1 LTSTSAFSLVSREKR
16 VKSFA
21 RRFLTKVFLRLPSF
35 PSKLAHYVFET
46 QHNMR
51 RRRGA
56 REGNDDDDDDD
67 ENEQLFFSVFDREK
81 VIEFLL
87 RGPHGKKGK
96 DLSFSS
102 SEEEEEEEEEDDG
115 GFRRGGEED
124 EEEYSEKENEKTSLK
139 TKKTTSKT
147 NERNASMTTMKAKE
161 RKKAER
167 FYQVMLKEAQRLVC
181 EELKEEDERKR
192 GRKCV
197 VELDLRRCEEIP
209 LWARNR
215 APETFSLLTTRIAV
229 AETSGDA
236 STTKLIVE
244 LQDGHR
250 VEAVI
255 IRHLKG
261 RRAEGKK
268 GLGATL
274 CISSQVGCKMGCTF
288 CATGTMGELG
298 NLTTGE
304 IVEQVAH
311 ARRIEPRVR
320 NIVFMGMGEPL
331 NNYDAV
337 VDAIRCMSQSEN
349 QMGFNIPCPKIC
361 VSTVGVIPNIYRFS
375 EDCPTVSMALSLHA
389 PTQEI
394 RKKIVPT
401 ATAYP
406 LDELMRCLD
415 DYLAKSEKNS
425 MLVEYC
431 VLKGI
436 NDTKECA
443 RLLGELLGGKKVVL
457 NFIPYNPTD
466 VIAGHERPE
475 MEDIQ
480 AMNTILR
487 EEYGMTTTVRQ
498 EMGSDIAGACGQ
510 LAISVNGKKLSSK
523 KKTNEDEDECD
534 GGEGSIPGIRDIE
547 EMLGQ
552 DLVSATTKSNKTK
565 TTTTTTKTI
574 TRKIE
579 TIKSS
584 ETSSFTHYFFND
596 WTRAEIAMLGVASVC
611 SLALLS
617 ARLVSSNKK

>member
-1 LTSTSAFSLVSREKR
+1 
-16 VKSFA
+16 
-21 RRFLTKVFLRLPSF
+21 
-35 PSKLAHYVFET
+35 
-46 QHNMR
+46 MR
-51 RRRGA
+51 PTRRG
-56 REGNDDDDDDD
+56 RPTGRNDGGGGNEEDFED
-67 ENEQLFFSVFDREK
+67 EQKLSVFDREK
-81 VIEFLL
+81 VLEFLL
-87 RGPHGKKGK
+87 RGPHGAGRGR
-96 DLSFSS
+96 DDDDRD
-102 SEEEEEEEEEDDG
+102 EDGFDG
-115 GFRRGGEED
+115 GAHGGGGGGGRD
-124 EEEYSEKENEKTSLK
+124 DVVDDDDDDSEKENDGEEKT
-139 TKKTTSKT
+139 KTTTSRGGRSVLIK
-147 NERNASMTTMKAKE
+147 ERE

-181 EELKEEDERKR
+181 EAKFLPQAQSLEGGGLAEGEKR
-192 GRKCV
+192 SCKKRRAV
-197 VELDLRRCEEIP
+197 RVELDLHRCEEIP
-209 LWARNR
+209 LWVRNR
-215 APETFSLLTTRIAV
+215 APERFCLLTTRIAV
-229 AETSGDA
+229 EETSGDG

-268 GLGATL
+268 GMGATL

-337 VDAIRCMSQSEN
+337 VDAIRCVSQNEN

-466 VIAGHERPE
+466 VIAGHERPD

-487 EEYGMTTTVRQ
+487 EDYGMTTTVRQ

-510 LAISVNGKKLSSK
+510 LAISVKGKKLSSMEK
-523 KKTNEDEDECD
+523 EKTLDEDED
-534 GGEGSIPGIRDIE
+534 GEESIPGIRDIE

-552 DLVSATTKSNKTK
+552 DLVSVAKSNKTK
-565 TTTTTTKTI
+565 IKKTTKT
-574 TRKIE
+574 TTSKNE
-579 TIKSS
+579 TNTSS
-584 ETSSFTHYFFND
+584 ETSSIKQYFSD
-596 WTRAEIAMLGVASVC
+596 WTTAEIAMLGVATAC
-611 SLALLS
+611 SIALLS
-617 ARLVSSNKK
+617 ARFSSNRK

>member
-1 LTSTSAFSLVSREKR
+1 
-16 VKSFA
+16 
-21 RRFLTKVFLRLPSF
+21 
-35 PSKLAHYVFET
+35 
-46 QHNMR
+46 MR
-51 RRRGA
+51 PTRRG
-56 REGNDDDDDDD
+56 RPTGRNDGGGGGNEEDFED
-67 ENEQLFFSVFDREK
+67 EQKLSVFDREK
-81 VIEFLL
+81 VLEFLL
-87 RGPHGKKGK
+87 RGPHGAGRGR
-96 DLSFSS
+96 DDDDRD
-102 SEEEEEEEEEDDG
+102 EDGFDG
-115 GFRRGGEED
+115 GAHGGGGGGGRD
-124 EEEYSEKENEKTSLK
+124 DVVDDDDDDSEKENDGEEKT
-139 TKKTTSKT
+139 TTTSRGGRSVLIK
-147 NERNASMTTMKAKE
+147 ERE

-181 EELKEEDERKR
+181 EAKFLPQAQSLEGGGLAEGEKR
-192 GRKCV
+192 RCKKRRAV
-197 VELDLRRCEEIP
+197 RVELDLHQCEEIP
-209 LWARNR
+209 LWVRNR
-215 APETFSLLTTRIAV
+215 APERFCLLTTRIAV
-229 AETSGDA
+229 EETSGDG

-268 GLGATL
+268 GMGATL

-337 VDAIRCMSQSEN
+337 VDAIRCVSQNEN

-466 VIAGHERPE
+466 VIAGHERPD

-487 EEYGMTTTVRQ
+487 EDYGMTTTVRQ

-510 LAISVNGKKLSSK
+510 LAISVKGKKLSSMEK
-523 KKTNEDEDECD
+523 EKTLDEDED
-534 GGEGSIPGIRDIE
+534 GEESIPGIRDIE

-552 DLVSATTKSNKTK
+552 DLVSVAKSNKTK
-565 TTTTTTKTI
+565 IKRTSKTTTSKNKTS
-574 TRKIE
+574 T
-579 TIKSS
+579 SS
-584 ETSSFTHYFFND
+584 ETSSIKQYFSD
-596 WTRAEIAMLGVASVC
+596 WTTAEIAMLGVATAC
-611 SLALLS
+611 SIALLS
-617 ARLVSSNKK
+617 ARFSSNRK

>member
-1 LTSTSAFSLVSREKR
+1 
-16 VKSFA
+16 
-21 RRFLTKVFLRLPSF
+21 
-35 PSKLAHYVFET
+35 
-46 QHNMR
+46 M

-56 REGNDDDDDDD
+56 REGNDDDD

-124 EEEYSEKENEKTSLK
+124 EEEYSEKENETSK

-147 NERNASMTTMKAKE
+147 KEQNVSMTTMKAKE

-523 KKTNEDEDECD
+523 EKKKTNEDEDECD

-552 DLVSATTKSNKTK
+552 DLVSATTKSNKITK

-596 WTRAEIAMLGVASVC
+596 WTRAEIAMLGVASVF

-617 ARLVSSNKK
+617 ARLVSSNKE

>member
-1 LTSTSAFSLVSREKR
+1 LRIIPVVVVVVVVSWKKSHHARMMRGGGGGGSSSESL
-16 VKSFA
+16 
-21 RRFLTKVFLRLPSF
+21 
-35 PSKLAHYVFET
+35 LA
-46 QHNMR
+46 
-51 RRRGA
+51 
-56 REGNDDDDDDD
+56 
-67 ENEQLFFSVFDREK
+67 FSVFDRDK
-81 VIEFLL
+81 VLRFLR
-87 RGPHGKKGK
+87 RGPHGGRG
-96 DLSFSS
+96 
-102 SEEEEEEEEEDDG
+102 EREEEEEEEEDTKKDG
-115 GFRRGGEED
+115 GFDRDDADADADDDDDDDGKRR
-124 EEEYSEKENEKTSLK
+124 
-139 TKKTTSKT
+139 KKK
-147 NERNASMTTMKAKE
+147 KKKDVDGVDVAKE

-167 FYQVMLKEAQRLVC
+167 FYQVMLKEAQKRVNAL
-181 EELKEEDERKR
+181 EETTTNHHGVVAEEKETPGKRSARRKE
-192 GRKCV
+192 
-197 VELDLRRCEEIP
+197 ELDLSACEEIP
-209 LWARNR
+209 LWVRNR
-215 APETFSLLTTRIAV
+215 APETFCLLTTRIAV
-229 AETSGDA
+229 EETSGDG
-236 STTKLIVE
+236 STTKIIVE

-311 ARRIEPRVR
+311 AKRIEPRVR

-337 VDAIRCMSQSEN
+337 VDAIRCVSQSEN

-466 VIAGHERPE
+466 VIAGHESPE

-510 LAISVNGKKLSSK
+510 LAISVNGKKVSTTTK
-523 KKTNEDEDECD
+523 MKTHDTEGKDED
-534 GGEGSIPGIRDIE
+534 GEGSIPGIRDIE

-552 DLVSATTKSNKTK
+552 DLVSATRSKQNKIK
-565 TTTTTTKTI
+565 TTTM
-574 TRKIE
+574 TRKTESE
-579 TIKSS
+579 TIKS
-584 ETSSFTHYFFND
+584 ETGSFKQYLFND
-596 WTRAEIAMLGVASVC
+596 WTRAEIAMLGVATAC

-617 ARLVSSNKK
+617 ARFSSGIK

>member
-1 LTSTSAFSLVSREKR
+1 
-16 VKSFA
+16 
-21 RRFLTKVFLRLPSF
+21 
-35 PSKLAHYVFET
+35 
-46 QHNMR
+46 MR

>member
-1 LTSTSAFSLVSREKR
+1 MRGGGGTSESL
-16 VKSFA
+16 
-21 RRFLTKVFLRLPSF
+21 
-35 PSKLAHYVFET
+35 LA
-46 QHNMR
+46 
-51 RRRGA
+51 
-56 REGNDDDDDDD
+56 
-67 ENEQLFFSVFDREK
+67 FSVFDREK
-81 VIEFLL
+81 VLRFLR
-87 RGPHGKKGK
+87 RGPHGRRG
-96 DLSFSS
+96 
-102 SEEEEEEEEEDDG
+102 EREEEEEEDTKKDG
-115 GFRRGGEED
+115 GFDRDDDDDDDVNDDDGRR
-124 EEEYSEKENEKTSLK
+124 
-139 TKKTTSKT
+139 KKDVDV
-147 NERNASMTTMKAKE
+147 AKE

-167 FYQVMLKEAQRLVC
+167 FYQVMLKEAQKRVNAL
-181 EELKEEDERKR
+181 EETTNHGVVAEEGETPGKRSAGAQRRRKE
-192 GRKCV
+192 
-197 VELDLRRCEEIP
+197 ELDLSACEEIP
-209 LWARNR
+209 LWVRNR
-215 APETFSLLTTRIAV
+215 APETFCLLTTRIAV
-229 AETSGDA
+229 EETSRDG
-236 STTKLIVE
+236 STTKIIVE

-311 ARRIEPRVR
+311 AKRIEPRVR

-337 VDAIRCMSQSEN
+337 VDAIRCVSQSEN

-466 VIAGHERPE
+466 VIAGHESPE

-510 LAISVNGKKLSSK
+510 LAISVNGKKVSTTTK
-523 KKTNEDEDECD
+523 MKTHDTEGKDED
-534 GGEGSIPGIRDIE
+534 GEGSIPGIRDIE

-552 DLVSATTKSNKTK
+552 DLVSATRSKQNKIK
-565 TTTTTTKTI
+565 TTTM
-574 TRKIE
+574 TRKTESE
-579 TIKSS
+579 TIKS
-584 ETSSFTHYFFND
+584 ETGSFKQYLFND
-596 WTRAEIAMLGVASVC
+596 WTRAEIAMLGVATAC

-617 ARLVSSNKK
+617 ARFSSGIK

>member
-1 LTSTSAFSLVSREKR
+1 
-16 VKSFA
+16 
-21 RRFLTKVFLRLPSF
+21 
-35 PSKLAHYVFET
+35 
-46 QHNMR
+46 M

-56 REGNDDDDDDD
+56 REGNDDDDDDDD

-124 EEEYSEKENEKTSLK
+124 EEEYSEKENEKTFLK

-274 CISSQVGCKMGCTF
+274 CSTQCQSRPTLFRRNPGQVVGST
-288 CATGTMGELG
+288 
-298 NLTTGE
+298 
-304 IVEQVAH
+304 
-311 ARRIEPRVR
+311 RRSRC
-320 NIVFMGMGEPL
+320 PL
-331 NNYDAV
+331 
-337 VDAIRCMSQSEN
+337 Q
-349 QMGFNIPCPKIC
+349 
-361 VSTVGVIPNIYRFS
+361 
-375 EDCPTVSMALSLHA
+375 
-389 PTQEI
+389 
-394 RKKIVPT
+394 
-401 ATAYP
+401 
-406 LDELMRCLD
+406 
-415 DYLAKSEKNS
+415 
-425 MLVEYC
+425 
-431 VLKGI
+431 
-436 NDTKECA
+436 
-443 RLLGELLGGKKVVL
+443 
-457 NFIPYNPTD
+457 
-466 VIAGHERPE
+466 
-475 MEDIQ
+475 
-480 AMNTILR
+480 
-487 EEYGMTTTVRQ
+487 
-498 EMGSDIAGACGQ
+498 
-510 LAISVNGKKLSSK
+510 
-523 KKTNEDEDECD
+523 
-534 GGEGSIPGIRDIE
+534 
-547 EMLGQ
+547 
-552 DLVSATTKSNKTK
+552 
-565 TTTTTTKTI
+565 
-574 TRKIE
+574 
-579 TIKSS
+579 
-584 ETSSFTHYFFND
+584 
-596 WTRAEIAMLGVASVC
+596 
-611 SLALLS
+611 
-617 ARLVSSNKK
+617 

>member
-1 LTSTSAFSLVSREKR
+1 
-16 VKSFA
+16 
-21 RRFLTKVFLRLPSF
+21 
-35 PSKLAHYVFET
+35 
-46 QHNMR
+46 MR
-51 RRRGA
+51 PTRRG
-56 REGNDDDDDDD
+56 RPTGRNDGGGGGNEEDFED
-67 ENEQLFFSVFDREK
+67 EQKLSVFDREK
-81 VIEFLL
+81 VLEFLL
-87 RGPHGKKGK
+87 RGPHGAGRGR
-96 DLSFSS
+96 DDDDRD
-102 SEEEEEEEEEDDG
+102 EDGFDG
-115 GFRRGGEED
+115 GAHGGGGGGRD
-124 EEEYSEKENEKTSLK
+124 DVDDDDDSEKENDGEEKT
-139 TKKTTSKT
+139 TTTSRGGRSVLIK
-147 NERNASMTTMKAKE
+147 ERE

-181 EELKEEDERKR
+181 EAKFLPQAQSLEGGGLAEGEKR
-192 GRKCV
+192 SCKGAR
-197 VELDLRRCEEIP
+197 VELDLHRCEEIP
-209 LWARNR
+209 LWVRNR
-215 APETFSLLTTRIAV
+215 APERFCLLTTRIAV
-229 AETSGDA
+229 EETSGDG

-268 GLGATL
+268 GMGATL

-337 VDAIRCMSQSEN
+337 VDAIRCVSQNEN

-466 VIAGHERPE
+466 VIAGHERPD

-480 AMNTILR
+480 AMNMILR

-510 LAISVNGKKLSSK
+510 LAISVKGKKLSSMEK
-523 KKTNEDEDECD
+523 EKTLDEDED
-534 GGEGSIPGIRDIE
+534 GEESIPGIRDIE

-552 DLVSATTKSNKTK
+552 DLVSVAKSNKTK
-565 TTTTTTKTI
+565 IKKTSKTTTSKNKTS
-574 TRKIE
+574 T
-579 TIKSS
+579 SS
-584 ETSSFTHYFFND
+584 ETSSIKQYFSD
-596 WTRAEIAMLGVASVC
+596 WTTAEIAMLGVATAC
-611 SLALLS
+611 SIALLS
-617 ARLVSSNKK
+617 ARFSSNRK

>member
-1 LTSTSAFSLVSREKR
+1 
-16 VKSFA
+16 
-21 RRFLTKVFLRLPSF
+21 
-35 PSKLAHYVFET
+35 
-46 QHNMR
+46 MR
-51 RRRGA
+51 PRRG
-56 REGNDDDDDDD
+56 RPTTGGRNDGGGNEEDD
-67 ENEQLFFSVFDREK
+67 EQKFSVFDREK
-81 VIEFLL
+81 VLEFLL
-87 RGPHGKKGK
+87 RGPHGAGRGQ
-96 DLSFSS
+96 DDDGDDSS
-102 SEEEEEEEEEDDG
+102 SFLEDRDGFDG
-115 GFRRGGEED
+115 GAHGGGGGGGRD
-124 EEEYSEKENEKTSLK
+124 DVVVDDDNDSEKENDGEEKT
-139 TKKTTSKT
+139 KTTSTSRGRRSVLIK
-147 NERNASMTTMKAKE
+147 ERE

-181 EELKEEDERKR
+181 EGGGLSEGEDRAAVKRRR
-192 GRKCV
+192 GR
-197 VELDLRRCEEIP
+197 VELDLHRCEEIP
-209 LWARNR
+209 LWVRNR
-215 APETFSLLTTRIAV
+215 APERFCLLTTRIAV
-229 AETSGDA
+229 EETSGDG

-268 GLGATL
+268 GMGATL

-337 VDAIRCMSQSEN
+337 VDAIRCVSQNEN

-466 VIAGHERPE
+466 VIAGHERPD

-487 EEYGMTTTVRQ
+487 EDYGMTTTVRQ

-510 LAISVNGKKLSSK
+510 LAISVKGKKLSSMEK
-523 KKTNEDEDECD
+523 EKTLDEDED
-534 GGEGSIPGIRDIE
+534 GEESIPGIRDIE

-552 DLVSATTKSNKTK
+552 DLVSVAKSNKTK
-565 TTTTTTKTI
+565 IKKTTKT
-574 TRKIE
+574 TTSKNE
-579 TIKSS
+579 TNTSS
-584 ETSSFTHYFFND
+584 ETSSIKQYFSD
-596 WTRAEIAMLGVASVC
+596 WTTAEIAMLGVATAC
-611 SLALLS
+611 SIALLS
-617 ARLVSSNKK
+617 ARFSSNRK

>member
-1 LTSTSAFSLVSREKR
+1 
-16 VKSFA
+16 
-21 RRFLTKVFLRLPSF
+21 
-35 PSKLAHYVFET
+35 
-46 QHNMR
+46 MR

-81 VIEFLL
+81 VIEFLI

-102 SEEEEEEEEEDDG
+102 SEEEEEEEEDDG

-487 EEYGMTTTVRQ
+487 EE
-498 EMGSDIAGACGQ
+498 MGSDIAGACGQ

>member
-1 LTSTSAFSLVSREKR
+1 MTFKTTKRETICIFTKERKRFVAF
-16 VKSFA
+16 A
-21 RRFLTKVFLRLPSF
+21 I
-35 PSKLAHYVFET
+35 
-46 QHNMR
+46 R
-51 RRRGA
+51 RRLLRRGKVMRGSSSSESSLA
-56 REGNDDDDDDD
+56 
-67 ENEQLFFSVFDREK
+67 FSVFDREK
-81 VIEFLL
+81 VLRFLR
-87 RGPHGKKGK
+87 RGPHGRRG
-96 DLSFSS
+96 
-102 SEEEEEEEEEDDG
+102 EREEEEEEDTKKDG
-115 GFRRGGEED
+115 GFDRDDDDDDDVNDDDGRR
-124 EEEYSEKENEKTSLK
+124 
-139 TKKTTSKT
+139 KKDVDV
-147 NERNASMTTMKAKE
+147 AKE

-167 FYQVMLKEAQRLVC
+167 FYQVMLKEAQKRVNAL
-181 EELKEEDERKR
+181 EETTNHGVVAEEGETPGKRSAGAQRRRKE
-192 GRKCV
+192 
-197 VELDLRRCEEIP
+197 ELDLSACEEIP
-209 LWARNR
+209 LWVRNR
-215 APETFSLLTTRIAV
+215 APETFCLLTTRIAV
-229 AETSGDA
+229 EETSRDG
-236 STTKLIVE
+236 STTKIIVE

-311 ARRIEPRVR
+311 AKRIEPRVR

-337 VDAIRCMSQSEN
+337 VDAIRCVSQSEN

-401 ATAYP
+401 ATTYP

-466 VIAGHERPE
+466 VIAGHESPE

-510 LAISVNGKKLSSK
+510 LAISVNGKKVSTTTK
-523 KKTNEDEDECD
+523 MKTHDTEGKDED
-534 GGEGSIPGIRDIE
+534 GEGSIPGIRDIE

-552 DLVSATTKSNKTK
+552 DLVSATRSKQNKIK
-565 TTTTTTKTI
+565 TTTM
-574 TRKIE
+574 TRKTESE
-579 TIKSS
+579 TIKS
-584 ETSSFTHYFFND
+584 ETGSFKQYLFND
-596 WTRAEIAMLGVASVC
+596 WTRAEIAMLGVATAC

-617 ARLVSSNKK
+617 ARFSSGIK

>member
-1 LTSTSAFSLVSREKR
+1 
-16 VKSFA
+16 
-21 RRFLTKVFLRLPSF
+21 
-35 PSKLAHYVFET
+35 
-46 QHNMR
+46 MR
-51 RRRGA
+51 PTRRG
-56 REGNDDDDDDD
+56 RPTGRNDGGGGNEEDFED
-67 ENEQLFFSVFDREK
+67 EQKLSVFDREK
-81 VIEFLL
+81 VLEFLL
-87 RGPHGKKGK
+87 RGPHGAGRGR
-96 DLSFSS
+96 DDDDRD
-102 SEEEEEEEEEDDG
+102 EDGFDG
-115 GFRRGGEED
+115 GAHGGGGGGGRD
-124 EEEYSEKENEKTSLK
+124 DVVDDDDDDSEKENDGEEKT
-139 TKKTTSKT
+139 KTTTSRGGRSVLIK
-147 NERNASMTTMKAKE
+147 ERE

-181 EELKEEDERKR
+181 EAKFLPQAQSLEGGGLAEGEKR
-192 GRKCV
+192 SCKGAR
-197 VELDLRRCEEIP
+197 VELDLHRCEEIP
-209 LWARNR
+209 LWVRNR
-215 APETFSLLTTRIAV
+215 APERFCLLTTRIAV
-229 AETSGDA
+229 EETSGDG

-268 GLGATL
+268 GMGATL

-337 VDAIRCMSQSEN
+337 VDAIRCVSQNEN

-466 VIAGHERPE
+466 VIAGHERPD

-487 EEYGMTTTVRQ
+487 EDYGMTTTVRQ

-510 LAISVNGKKLSSK
+510 LAISVKGKKLSSMEK
-523 KKTNEDEDECD
+523 EKTLDEDED
-534 GGEGSIPGIRDIE
+534 GEESIPGIRDIE

-552 DLVSATTKSNKTK
+552 DLVSVAKSNKTK
-565 TTTTTTKTI
+565 IKRTSKTTTSKNKTS
-574 TRKIE
+574 T
-579 TIKSS
+579 SS
-584 ETSSFTHYFFND
+584 ETSSIKQYFSD
-596 WTRAEIAMLGVASVC
+596 WTTAEIAMLGVATAC
-611 SLALLS
+611 SIALLS
-617 ARLVSSNKK
+617 ARFSSNRK

>member
-1 LTSTSAFSLVSREKR
+1 MTSTSAFSLVSREKR

-21 RRFLTKVFLRLPSF
+21 RVDFWQKFSFGCSF

-51 RRRGA
+51 RRGA
-56 REGNDDDDDDD
+56 REGNDDDD

-565 TTTTTTKTI
+565 TTTTKTKTI

>member
-1 LTSTSAFSLVSREKR
+1 
-16 VKSFA
+16 
-21 RRFLTKVFLRLPSF
+21 
-35 PSKLAHYVFET
+35 
-46 QHNMR
+46 M

-56 REGNDDDDDDD
+56 REGNDDDDD
-67 ENEQLFFSVFDREK
+67 ENEQLLFSVFDREK

-147 NERNASMTTMKAKE
+147 NERNVSMTTMKAKE

-523 KKTNEDEDECD
+523 EKKKTNEDEDECD

>member
-1 LTSTSAFSLVSREKR
+1 MRGGGGGSSSESLLAFSVFDRDKVL
-16 VKSFA
+16 
-21 RRFLTKVFLRLPSF
+21 RFL
-35 PSKLAHYVFET
+35 
-46 QHNMR
+46 
-51 RRRGA
+51 RRGPHGGRGE
-56 REGNDDDDDDD
+56 REEEEEEDTKKDGGFDRDDADADDDDDDD
-67 ENEQLFFSVFDREK
+67 D
-81 VIEFLL
+81 
-87 RGPHGKKGK
+87 GKRRKKKKK
-96 DLSFSS
+96 DVDGV
-102 SEEEEEEEEEDDG
+102 DD
-115 GFRRGGEED
+115 
-124 EEEYSEKENEKTSLK
+124 
-139 TKKTTSKT
+139 
-147 NERNASMTTMKAKE
+147 AKE

-167 FYQVMLKEAQRLVC
+167 FYQVMLKEAQKRVNAL
-181 EELKEEDERKR
+181 EETTTNHHGVVAEEKETPGKRSAGTQQRRRKE
-192 GRKCV
+192 
-197 VELDLRRCEEIP
+197 ELDLSACEEIP
-209 LWARNR
+209 LWVRNR
-215 APETFSLLTTRIAV
+215 APETFCLLTTRIAV
-229 AETSGDA
+229 EETSGDG
-236 STTKLIVE
+236 STTKIIVE

-311 ARRIEPRVR
+311 AKRIEPRVR

-337 VDAIRCMSQSEN
+337 VDAIRCVSQSEN

-466 VIAGHERPE
+466 VIAGHESPE

-510 LAISVNGKKLSSK
+510 LAISVNGKKVSTTTK
-523 KKTNEDEDECD
+523 MKTHDTEGKDED
-534 GGEGSIPGIRDIE
+534 GEGSIPGIRDIE

-552 DLVSATTKSNKTK
+552 DLVSATRSKQNKIK
-565 TTTTTTKTI
+565 TTTM
-574 TRKIE
+574 TRKTESE
-579 TIKSS
+579 TIKS
-584 ETSSFTHYFFND
+584 ETGSFKQYLFND
-596 WTRAEIAMLGVASVC
+596 WTRAEIAMLGVATAC

-617 ARLVSSNKK
+617 ARFSSGIK

>member
-1 LTSTSAFSLVSREKR
+1 MLLRFSSRIPVVVVVVVVVVSWK
-16 VKSFA
+16 KSHA
-21 RRFLTKVFLRLPSF
+21 MMRGGGGGGSSSESL
-35 PSKLAHYVFET
+35 LA
-46 QHNMR
+46 
-51 RRRGA
+51 
-56 REGNDDDDDDD
+56 
-67 ENEQLFFSVFDREK
+67 FSVFDRDK
-81 VIEFLL
+81 VLRFLR
-87 RGPHGKKGK
+87 RGPHGGRG
-96 DLSFSS
+96 
-102 SEEEEEEEEEDDG
+102 EREEEEEEEDTKKDG
-115 GFRRGGEED
+115 GFDRDDADADDDDDDDDGKRR
-124 EEEYSEKENEKTSLK
+124 
-139 TKKTTSKT
+139 KKK
-147 NERNASMTTMKAKE
+147 KKKKKDVDGVDVAKE

-167 FYQVMLKEAQRLVC
+167 FYQVMLKEAQKRVNAL
-181 EELKEEDERKR
+181 EETTTNHHGVVAEEKETPGKRSARRKE
-192 GRKCV
+192 
-197 VELDLRRCEEIP
+197 ELDLSACEEIP
-209 LWARNR
+209 LWVRNR
-215 APETFSLLTTRIAV
+215 APETFCLLTTRIAV
-229 AETSGDA
+229 EETSGDG
-236 STTKLIVE
+236 STTKIIVE

-311 ARRIEPRVR
+311 AKRIEPRVR

-337 VDAIRCMSQSEN
+337 VDAIRCVSQSEN

-466 VIAGHERPE
+466 VIAGHESPE

-510 LAISVNGKKLSSK
+510 LAISVNGKKVSTTTK
-523 KKTNEDEDECD
+523 MKTHDTEGKDED
-534 GGEGSIPGIRDIE
+534 GEGSIPGIRDIE

-552 DLVSATTKSNKTK
+552 DLVSATRSKQNKIK
-565 TTTTTTKTI
+565 TTTM
-574 TRKIE
+574 TRKTESE
-579 TIKSS
+579 TIKS
-584 ETSSFTHYFFND
+584 ETGSFKQYLFND
-596 WTRAEIAMLGVASVC
+596 WTRAEIAMLGVATAC

-617 ARLVSSNKK
+617 ARFSSGIK

>member
-1 LTSTSAFSLVSREKR
+1 MTFKTTKRETICIFTKERKRFVAF
-16 VKSFA
+16 A
-21 RRFLTKVFLRLPSF
+21 I
-35 PSKLAHYVFET
+35 
-46 QHNMR
+46 R
-51 RRRGA
+51 RRLLRRGKVMRGSSSSESSLA
-56 REGNDDDDDDD
+56 
-67 ENEQLFFSVFDREK
+67 FSVFDREK
-81 VIEFLL
+81 VLRFLR
-87 RGPHGKKGK
+87 RGPHGRRG
-96 DLSFSS
+96 
-102 SEEEEEEEEEDDG
+102 EREEEEEEDTKKDG
-115 GFRRGGEED
+115 GFDRDDDDDDDVNDDDGRR
-124 EEEYSEKENEKTSLK
+124 
-139 TKKTTSKT
+139 KKDVDV
-147 NERNASMTTMKAKE
+147 AKE

-167 FYQVMLKEAQRLVC
+167 FYQVMLKEAQKRVNAL
-181 EELKEEDERKR
+181 EETTNHGVVAEEGETPGKRSAGAQRRRKE
-192 GRKCV
+192 
-197 VELDLRRCEEIP
+197 ELDLSACEEIP
-209 LWARNR
+209 LWVRNR
-215 APETFSLLTTRIAV
+215 APETFCLLTTRIAV
-229 AETSGDA
+229 EETSRDG
-236 STTKLIVE
+236 STTKIIVE

-311 ARRIEPRVR
+311 AKRIEPRVR

-337 VDAIRCMSQSEN
+337 VDAIRCVSQSEN

-466 VIAGHERPE
+466 VIAGHESPE

-510 LAISVNGKKLSSK
+510 LAISVNGKKVSTTAK
-523 KKTNEDEDECD
+523 MKTHDKEGKDED
-534 GGEGSIPGIRDIE
+534 GEGSIPGIRDIE

-552 DLVSATTKSNKTK
+552 DLVSATRSKQNKIK
-565 TTTTTTKTI
+565 TTTM
-574 TRKIE
+574 TRKTESE
-579 TIKSS
+579 TIKS
-584 ETSSFTHYFFND
+584 ETGSFKQYLFND
-596 WTRAEIAMLGVASVC
+596 WTRAEIAMLGVATAC

-617 ARLVSSNKK
+617 ARFSSGIK

>member
-1 LTSTSAFSLVSREKR
+1 V
-16 VKSFA
+16 
-21 RRFLTKVFLRLPSF
+21 RRG
-35 PSKLAHYVFET
+35 
-46 QHNMR
+46 R
-51 RRRGA
+51 RRRRRRRRQKVMRRGGGTSESLLA
-56 REGNDDDDDDD
+56 
-67 ENEQLFFSVFDREK
+67 FSVFDREK
-81 VIEFLL
+81 VLRFLR
-87 RGPHGKKGK
+87 RGPHGRRG
-96 DLSFSS
+96 
-102 SEEEEEEEEEDDG
+102 EREEEEEEDTKKDG
-115 GFRRGGEED
+115 GFDRDDDDDDDVDDDDGRR
-124 EEEYSEKENEKTSLK
+124 
-139 TKKTTSKT
+139 KKDVDV
-147 NERNASMTTMKAKE
+147 AKE
-161 RKKAER
+161 RKKAEM
-167 FYQVMLKEAQRLVC
+167 FYQVMLKEAQKRVNAL
-181 EELKEEDERKR
+181 EETTTNHGVVAEERETPGKRSAGTQRRRKE
-192 GRKCV
+192 
-197 VELDLRRCEEIP
+197 ELDLSACEEIP
-209 LWARNR
+209 LWVRNR
-215 APETFSLLTTRIAV
+215 APETFCLLTTRIAV
-229 AETSGDA
+229 EETSRDG
-236 STTKLIVE
+236 STTKIIVE

-311 ARRIEPRVR
+311 AKRIEPRVR

-337 VDAIRCMSQSEN
+337 VDAIRCVSQSEN

-466 VIAGHERPE
+466 VIAGHESPE

-510 LAISVNGKKLSSK
+510 LAISVNGKKVSTTTK
-523 KKTNEDEDECD
+523 MKTHDTEGKDED
-534 GGEGSIPGIRDIE
+534 GEGSIPGIRDIE

-552 DLVSATTKSNKTK
+552 DLVSATRSKQNKIK
-565 TTTTTTKTI
+565 TTTM
-574 TRKIE
+574 TRKTESE
-579 TIKSS
+579 TIKS
-584 ETSSFTHYFFND
+584 ETGSFKQYLFND
-596 WTRAEIAMLGVASVC
+596 WTRAEIAMLGVATAC

-617 ARLVSSNKK
+617 ARFSSSIK

>member
-1 LTSTSAFSLVSREKR
+1 MRGGGGTSESL
-16 VKSFA
+16 
-21 RRFLTKVFLRLPSF
+21 
-35 PSKLAHYVFET
+35 LA
-46 QHNMR
+46 
-51 RRRGA
+51 
-56 REGNDDDDDDD
+56 
-67 ENEQLFFSVFDREK
+67 FSVFDREK
-81 VIEFLL
+81 VLRFLR
-87 RGPHGKKGK
+87 RGPHGRRG
-96 DLSFSS
+96 
-102 SEEEEEEEEEDDG
+102 EREEEEEEDTKKDG
-115 GFRRGGEED
+115 GFDRDDDDDDDVNDDDGRR
-124 EEEYSEKENEKTSLK
+124 
-139 TKKTTSKT
+139 KKDVDV
-147 NERNASMTTMKAKE
+147 AKE

-167 FYQVMLKEAQRLVC
+167 FYQVMLKEAQKRVNAL
-181 EELKEEDERKR
+181 EETTTNHGVVAEERETPGKRSAGTQRRRKE
-192 GRKCV
+192 
-197 VELDLRRCEEIP
+197 ELDLSACEEIP
-209 LWARNR
+209 LWVRNR
-215 APETFSLLTTRIAV
+215 APETFCLLTTRIAV
-229 AETSGDA
+229 EETSRDG
-236 STTKLIVE
+236 STTKIIVE

-311 ARRIEPRVR
+311 AKRIEPRVR

-337 VDAIRCMSQSEN
+337 VDAIRCVSQSEN

-466 VIAGHERPE
+466 VIAGHESPE

-510 LAISVNGKKLSSK
+510 LAISVNGKKVSTTTK
-523 KKTNEDEDECD
+523 MKTHDTEGKDED
-534 GGEGSIPGIRDIE
+534 GEGSIPGIRDIE

-552 DLVSATTKSNKTK
+552 DLVSATRSKQNKIK
-565 TTTTTTKTI
+565 TTTM
-574 TRKIE
+574 TRKTESE
-579 TIKSS
+579 TIKS
-584 ETSSFTHYFFND
+584 ETGSFKQYLFND
-596 WTRAEIAMLGVASVC
+596 WTRAEIAMLGVATAC

-617 ARLVSSNKK
+617 ARFSSSIK

>member
-1 LTSTSAFSLVSREKR
+1 MLKLFFSSLSLVK
-16 VKSFA
+16 
-21 RRFLTKVFLRLPSF
+21 
-35 PSKLAHYVFET
+35 KLKNKNPILCA
-46 QHNMR
+46 MR
-51 RRRGA
+51 PTRRG
-56 REGNDDDDDDD
+56 RPTGRNDGGGGGNEEDFED
-67 ENEQLFFSVFDREK
+67 EQKLSVFDREK
-81 VIEFLL
+81 VLEFLL
-87 RGPHGKKGK
+87 RGPHGAGRGR
-96 DLSFSS
+96 DDDDRD
-102 SEEEEEEEEEDDG
+102 EDGFDG
-115 GFRRGGEED
+115 GAHGGGGGGRD
-124 EEEYSEKENEKTSLK
+124 DVDDDDDSEKENDGEEKT
-139 TKKTTSKT
+139 KTTTSRGGRSVLIK
-147 NERNASMTTMKAKE
+147 ERE

-181 EELKEEDERKR
+181 EAKFLPQAQSLEGGGLAEGKKR
-192 GRKCV
+192 SCKGAR
-197 VELDLRRCEEIP
+197 VELDLHRCEEIP
-209 LWARNR
+209 LWVRNR
-215 APETFSLLTTRIAV
+215 APERFCLLTTRIAV
-229 AETSGDA
+229 EETSGDG

-268 GLGATL
+268 GMGATL

-337 VDAIRCMSQSEN
+337 VDAIRCVSQNEN

-466 VIAGHERPE
+466 VIAGHERPD

-487 EEYGMTTTVRQ
+487 EDYGMTTTVRQ

-510 LAISVNGKKLSSK
+510 LAISVKGKKLSSMEK
-523 KKTNEDEDECD
+523 EKTLDEDED
-534 GGEGSIPGIRDIE
+534 GEESIPGIRDIE

-552 DLVSATTKSNKTK
+552 DLVSVAKSNKTK
-565 TTTTTTKTI
+565 IKKTSKTTTSKNKTS
-574 TRKIE
+574 T
-579 TIKSS
+579 SS
-584 ETSSFTHYFFND
+584 ETSSIKQYFSD
-596 WTRAEIAMLGVASVC
+596 WTTAEIAMLGVATAC
-611 SLALLS
+611 SIALLS
-617 ARLVSSNKK
+617 ARFSSNRK